1 MRPVVLLVAGALAQ
15 PQAWKQAAMP
25 LIYGRSY
32 MSMVDEVE
40 AYLRD
45 EVQDFLTD
53 QGLRITELSR
63 VLCSCLFRVAKA
75 QLPNPDPA
83 DRLSKG

>member
-1 MRPVVLLVAGALAQ
+1 
-15 PQAWKQAAMP
+15 MP

-40 AYLRD
+40 IYRD

-63 VLCSCLFRVAKA
+63 VLCSSLFRMATSGIW
-75 QLPNPDPA
+75 
-83 DRLSKG
+83 RTG